1 MTSSRHTLPLDVVQT
16 QSWQCTVKILNIA
29 SAHQEQQEP
38 FNLCLSEQLWD
49 LEDIRDRDSRSTSER
64 NKENISRTPS
74 SSDALNYMLTSVHGH
89 AVTVAEW
96 PFYLENLIENL
107 FELLKTTPYVKIR
120 IVFYLIRQ
128 FLLLLIECI
137 FIWLSFCGSE
147 PAAAVA
153 E

>member
-1 MTSSRHTLPLDVVQT
+1 
-16 QSWQCTVKILNIA
+16 
-29 SAHQEQQEP
+29 
-38 FNLCLSEQLWD
+38 
-49 LEDIRDRDSRSTSER
+49 
-64 NKENISRTPS
+64 
-74 SSDALNYMLTSVHGH
+74 MLTSVHWH

-107 FELLKTTPYVKIR
+107 FELLKTTPHVKIR